1 MNTQYKSCLNLTL
14 TIILSIIVVIQF
26 ILLTLTKKENNYEK
40 IIKFQFNNDCICN
53 DVHN

>member
-1 MNTQYKSCLNLTL
+1 MNDKK
-14 TIILSIIVVIQF
+14 ILIVEDKYPIQF

-40 IIKFQFNNDCICN
+40 IIKLQFNNDCICN